1 MMKKILVAINAV
13 KPDNNSL
20 EFASYLGRLTN
31 SKITGVF
38 LESLEYEETSKPK
51 PVNEIS
57 YTSSKMDGYTQ
68 TQINTTELI
77 EKNISSY
84 KEAAASRGVNFILH
98 RDRGVP
104 AYELIEESR
113 YADILVLDA
122 ATSFNKNFEGT
133 PTNFIKDVLK
143 STECSVIIAPDRFDA
158 IDEIVFT
165 YDGSASSVFAIKQF
179 TYLFPQLHDKKINVV
194 HINDT
199 GEWNDANRFKLK
211 ELLKN
216 YYYDLHFEVLKGNI
230 YNSLINYV
238 FSKKNTFLV
247 MGAYGRN
254 TLSRF
259 FKPSRAD
266 LIIKTIPQPIFI
278 AHF

>member
-1 MMKKILVAINAV
+1 MKKILVAINAAN
-13 KPDNNSL
+13 PDKNSL

-38 LESLEYEETSKPK
+38 LENAAYKEAL
-51 PVNEIS
+51 N
-57 YTSSKMDGYTQ
+57 Q
-68 TQINTTELI
+68 NTTNERNYITGQLNQHAVPQLDGPESI
-77 EKNISSY
+77 EKNISTY
-84 KEAAASRGVNFILH
+84 KEVVANMGVNLVLH
-98 RDRGVP
+98 RDKGIP

-113 YADILVLDA
+113 YADMIVLDG
-122 ATSFNKNFEGT
+122 ATSFNKQFEGT

-143 STECSVIIAPDRFDA
+143 STECPVIIAPENFEA
-158 IDEIVFT
+158 IDEVVFT

-179 TYLFPQLHDKKINVV
+179 TYLFPQLHDKKISVL

-199 GEWNDANRFKLK
+199 GEWKDVNRFKLK

-230 YNSLINYV
+230 YKSLV
-238 FSKKNTFLV
+238 EFAFTRKNTFLV

-254 TLSRF
+254 TLSRI

-266 LIIKTIPQPIFI
+266 LIIKTISQPIFI

>member
-1 MMKKILVAINAV
+1 MRKILVAINSIS
-13 KPDNNSL
+13 PDKNSL
-20 EFASYLGRLTN
+20 EFACYLGRLTN
-31 SKITGVF
+31 SKITGIF
-38 LESLEYEETSKPK
+38 LENIAYEEALKLK
-51 PVNEIS
+51 PVNEIRYS
-57 YTSSKMDGYTQ
+57 DG
-68 TQINTTELI
+68 QINEYPDPQINRTELI

-84 KEAAASRGVNFILH
+84 KEAVISRGVNFILH
-98 RDRGVP
+98 RDRGIP
-104 AYELIEESR
+104 AYELTEESR

-122 ATSFNKNFEGT
+122 ATSFNKHFEGT

-143 STECSVIIAPDRFDA
+143 STECPVIISPEGFEAV
-158 IDEIVFT
+158 DEIVFT
-165 YDGSASSVFAIKQF
+165 YDGSASSLFAIKQF
-179 TYLFPQLHDKKINVV
+179 TYLFPQLHDKKITVV

-211 ELLKN
+211 ELLRN
-216 YYYDLHFEVLKGNI
+216 YYYDLHFEILKGNI
-230 YNSLINYV
+230 NNALFEYV
-238 FSKKNTFLV
+238 LKKDNTFLV

-254 TLSRF
+254 ALSRF

>member
-1 MMKKILVAINAV
+1 MKKILVAINAIN
-13 KPDNNSL
+13 PDRSSL

-38 LESLEYEETSKPK
+38 LENLAYEETLKLK

-57 YTSSKMDGYTQ
+57 YSGS
-68 TQINTTELI
+68 QINDYPDPQINRTELI
-77 EKNISSY
+77 EKNISAY
-84 KEAAASRGVNFILH
+84 KEAAISRGVNFILH
-98 RDRGVP
+98 RDRGIP
-104 AYELIEESR
+104 AYELIDESR
-113 YADILVLDA
+113 YADLLVLDA
-122 ATSFNKNFEGT
+122 ATSFNKTFEGT

-143 STECSVIIAPDRFDA
+143 SSECPVIISPEGFES

-179 TYLFPQLHDKKINVV
+179 TYLFPQLHDKKVNIV

-199 GEWNDANRFKLK
+199 GEWNDSNRFKLK
-211 ELLKN
+211 ELLRN
-216 YYYDLHFEVLKGNI
+216 YYYDLNFEVLKGNI
-230 YNSLINYV
+230 YNSLIEYV
-238 FSKKNTFLV
+238 FTRKNTFLV

-254 TLSRF
+254 SLSRF

-278 AHF
+278 AHC

>member
-1 MMKKILVAINAV
+1 MRKILVAINAAN
-13 KPDNNSL
+13 PDKNSL

-38 LESLEYEETSKPK
+38 LENLAYEDTVNLKSDVERRNLNIGPKERVSLGA
-51 PVNEIS
+51 
-57 YTSSKMDGYTQ
+57 DR
-68 TQINTTELI
+68 TELI
-77 EKNISSY
+77 EQNISTY
-84 KEAAASRGVNFILH
+84 KEAAASRGVNLLLH
-98 RDRGVP
+98 RDRGIP

-113 YADILVLDA
+113 YADMIVIDA
-122 ATSFNKNFEGT
+122 STSFNKQFEGT

-143 STECSVIIAPDRFDA
+143 STECPVIIAPEHFEA
-158 IDEIVFT
+158 IDEVVFT

-199 GEWNDANRFKLK
+199 GEWKDANRFKLK
-211 ELLKN
+211 ELLRN

-230 YNSLINYV
+230 HNSLVDYV
-238 FSKKNTFLV
+238 FTRQNTFLV

-254 TLSRF
+254 TLSRL

-266 LIIKTIPQPIFI
+266 LIIKTVLQPIFI

>member
-1 MMKKILVAINAV
+1 MRKILVAINAAN
-13 KPDNNSL
+13 PDKNSL

-38 LESLEYEETSKPK
+38 LENLAYEESISLKASAGKNNFKSHLNKPDNGQLNR
-51 PVNEIS
+51 P
-57 YTSSKMDGYTQ
+57 
-68 TQINTTELI
+68 ELI
-77 EKNISSY
+77 DQNILTY
-84 KEAAASRGVNFILH
+84 KEAAANMGVNFVLH
-98 RDRGVP
+98 RDRGIP

-113 YADILVLDA
+113 YADMIVLDG
-122 ATSFNKNFEGT
+122 ATSFNKQFEGT

-143 STECSVIIAPDRFDA
+143 STECPVVIAPENFED
-158 IDEIVFT
+158 IDEVIFT

-199 GEWNDANRFKLK
+199 GEWKDANRFKLK

-216 YYYDLHFEVLKGNI
+216 YYYDLHFEVLKGNM
-230 YNSLINYV
+230 YNSLVEFISARN
-238 FSKKNTFLV
+238 NTFLV

-254 TLSRF
+254 TLSRII
-259 FKPSRAD
+259 KPSRAD
-266 LIIKTIPQPIFI
+266 LIIKAILQPIFI

>member
-1 MMKKILVAINAV
+1 MKKILVAINAAN
-13 KPDNNSL
+13 PDKNSL

-38 LESLEYEETSKPK
+38 LENAAYKETLNQNIT
-51 PVNEIS
+51 NERNYI
-57 YTSSKMDGYTQ
+57 TGQLNQHAVPQLDR
-68 TQINTTELI
+68 TELI
-77 EKNISSY
+77 EKNISTY
-84 KEAAASRGVNFILH
+84 KEVAANKGVNLVLH
-98 RDRGVP
+98 HDKGIP

-113 YADILVLDA
+113 YADMIVLDG
-122 ATSFNKNFEGT
+122 ATSFNKQFEGT

-143 STECSVIIAPDRFDA
+143 STECPVIIAPENFEA
-158 IDEIVFT
+158 IDEVVFT

-179 TYLFPQLHDKKINVV
+179 TYLFPQLHDKKISVL

-199 GEWNDANRFKLK
+199 GEWKDVNRFKLK

-230 YNSLINYV
+230 YNSLVEFV
-238 FSKKNTFLV
+238 FTRKNTFLV

-254 TLSRF
+254 TLSRII
-259 FKPSRAD
+259 KPSRAD